1 MKRILLPF
9 VAAFWSLSVW
19 ADGYD
24 LNEPFGFCTVTSRT
38 DAGTSYNMTGGGCY
52 TYPIPDDFTGK
63 VIVLKSTG
71 QNMKSTIQNAIS
83 QNDVIIFDGSDGDF
97 IVATSVGISTKNKT
111 LLGINNARICTEWFV
126 TDQIKDELTKAGVS
140 GMSTSGGGGTLTNGK
155 KVSEAAEYNTRQII
169 INLTGDDD
177 EGYRNAG
184 ILSLSSNAENII
196 IRNISFVGPG
206 AIDVGGSDLISCTGA
221 KHCWIDHC
229 DFQDGEDGNFDITN
243 SADFITVSWCTFHY
257 TDRSYMH
264 QNTNL
269 VGSSDN
275 EAQGYLNTTFA
286 FNWWGTGCKQRMPMA
301 RAGKIHMLN
310 NYFSCTGASNCINP
324 RKNSEFLI
332 EGNYF
337 ASGVSHYYSQSSAT
351 AVTWTTNNYIAA
363 ASSLPANV
371 GSTVTVPYDYDVAPY
386 AEVPSLVQG
395 NAGAT
400 LPFGESTPEPDGTKG
415 SITWPFD
422 TGADGQTASVSTFIS
437 AGIASTS
444 VTLGSDLKYDGKQTV
459 NGIDETKI
467 QDLAHN
473 STGATA
479 NNAITFK
486 INIAD
491 GYKFLAENVSVTAT
505 RLGTDAGKID
515 ISWIDGGGTTILA
528 TGQTPKRNST
538 PSGKEDQSPYYTTYS
553 YTTSNAVAT
562 KDACSLVINLYGV
575 TTGYKSGSTTELN
588 YKDYGF
594 ANIIINGTLVDP
606 AGISTPVTFSTAA
619 DGYMYNLQGQ
629 RVDSSYRGIVIQNGK
644 KFLKK

>member
-1 MKRILLPF
+1 MKRILLPL
-9 VAAFWSLSVW
+9 VAAFCSLSVW

-169 INLTGDDD
+169 INLTDDDD

-243 SADFITVSWCTFHY
+243 SADFITVSWCKFHY

-269 VGSSDN
+269 VGSSDS
-275 EAQGYLNTTFA
+275 EPKDYLNTTFA

-337 ASGVSHYYSQSSAT
+337 APGVSHYYSQSSAT

-371 GSTVTVPYDYDVAPY
+371 GSAAVTVPYDYQAAPY

-415 SITWPFD
+415 SIFWSMSND
-422 TGADGQTASVSTFIS
+422 TNAEVATAIADY
-437 AGIASTS
+437 IASTS
-444 VTLGSDLKYDGKQTV
+444 VTCGSNLDLRTHGTYSSIRFALYQAQTIQTAAASDNAV
-459 NGIDETKI
+459 TFSFTTKSGNKFKASSIELYATKAGTNNGTM
-467 QDLAHN
+467 
-473 STGATA
+473 
-479 NNAITFK
+479 
-486 INIAD
+486 
-491 GYKFLAENVSVTAT
+491 
-505 RLGTDAGKID
+505 D
-515 ISWIDGGGTTILA
+515 ISWKDAGGKSTILA
-528 TGQTPKRNST
+528 GVSPNRNNA
-538 PSGKEDQSPYYTTYS
+538 ENNYYS
-553 YTTSNAVAT
+553 YYSKEISSTAT
-562 KDACSLVINLYGV
+562 DGTCELVINLYNVGATNTDGSINKKDIGLAQV
-575 TTGYKSGSTTELN
+575 IIKGSIIDPTGIE
-588 YKDYGF
+588 
-594 ANIIINGTLVDP
+594 
-606 AGISTPVTFSTAA
+606 TPVTFSTAA

>member
-1 MKRILLPF
+1 
-9 VAAFWSLSVW
+9 
-19 ADGYD
+19 
-24 LNEPFGFCTVTSRT
+24 
-38 DAGTSYNMTGGGCY
+38 
-52 TYPIPDDFTGK
+52 
-63 VIVLKSTG
+63 
-71 QNMKSTIQNAIS
+71 
-83 QNDVIIFDGSDGDF
+83 
-97 IVATSVGISTKNKT
+97 
-111 LLGINNARICTEWFV
+111 
-126 TDQIKDELTKAGVS
+126 
-140 GMSTSGGGGTLTNGK
+140 
-155 KVSEAAEYNTRQII
+155 
-169 INLTGDDD
+169 
-177 EGYRNAG
+177 
-184 ILSLSSNAENII
+184 
-196 IRNISFVGPG
+196 
-206 AIDVGGSDLISCTGA
+206 
-221 KHCWIDHC
+221 
-229 DFQDGEDGNFDITN
+229 
-243 SADFITVSWCTFHY
+243 
-257 TDRSYMH
+257 
-264 QNTNL
+264 
-269 VGSSDN
+269 
-275 EAQGYLNTTFA
+275 
-286 FNWWGTGCKQRMPMA
+286 
-301 RAGKIHMLN
+301 MLN